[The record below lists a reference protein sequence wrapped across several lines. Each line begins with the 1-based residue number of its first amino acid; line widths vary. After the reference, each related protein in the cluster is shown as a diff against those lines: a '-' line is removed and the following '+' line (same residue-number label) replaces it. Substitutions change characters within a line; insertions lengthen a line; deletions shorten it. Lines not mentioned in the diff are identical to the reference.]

1 MDGEMR
7 GDLSGGCANACVR
20 GGGGKEVL
28 KEEVYVE
35 RGGRIR
41 KQRSGYDII

>member
-1 MDGEMR
+1 MGREEGGIIWR
-7 GDLSGGCANACVR
+7 GCANACVR